1 MGVRGEILIILYIAA
16 FSFLAI
22 TTTYFEAEWSRK
34 GAENIEED
42 GIVRETA
49 GDIYASAVE
58 ESTFSRT
65 AAKAYDTYGGG
76 VSQRVSNINNA
87 HPMIRSR
94 ETNLRESNKEDMI
107 GKRPLYLEKQPRQS
121 YANKYRQEGE
131 FTHGSRPWYVRIRTP
146 DIIFHFILL
155 IFIYDR

>member
-34 GAENIEED
+34 GAENIKED

-49 GDIYASAVE
+49 GDIYASAIE
-58 ESTFSRT
+58 DSTFSRT

-76 VSQRVSNINNA
+76 VSQRVSKINNA

-94 ETNLRESNKEDMI
+94 ETNLRENNKEDMMI
-107 GKRPLYLEKQPRQS
+107 GKQRPLYLEEETAKAIISSLTNTDKKSGSLMDQGHGM
-121 YANKYRQEGE
+121 YAFEHP
-131 FTHGSRPWYVRIRTP
+131 T
-146 DIIFHFILL
+146 
-155 IFIYDR
+155 

>member
-42 GIVRETA
+42 GIVSETA

-94 ETNLRESNKEDMI
+94 ETNLRENNIEGMI
-107 GKRPLYLEKQPRQS
+107 GKRPLYLEEETAKAIISSLTNTDKKSGSLMDQGHGM
-121 YANKYRQEGE
+121 YAFEHP
-131 FTHGSRPWYVRIRTP
+131 T
-146 DIIFHFILL
+146 
-155 IFIYDR
+155 